1 MVFYRWLALVLGTIA
16 LLLTGWACGER
27 VSDTAAL
34 HGAQP
39 VSGAEIWRPPPTD
52 PPKTPVQRPVGTV
65 LAVLVPDPATTTTTT
80 TTTSTTTTLAPTTT
94 TTLPPTTTILV
105 RTIEELVDQFFDESD
120 YDWAMT
126 VAFCESSAQ
135 PGDTTSKAVHTRSG
149 ASGWFQHL
157 PKFWQ
162 ERSEAAGYA
171 GVDILDPEA
180 NVGVASWL
188 LYEGGG
194 KSHWNESKACWG

>member
-1 MVFYRWLALVLGTIA
+1 MAPFAFGR
-16 LLLTGWACGER
+16 R
-27 VSDTAAL
+27 VSFL
-34 HGAQP
+34 RF
-39 VSGAEIWRPPPTD
+39 VPT
-52 PPKTPVQRPVGTV
+52 
-65 LAVLVPDPATTTTTT
+65 
-80 TTTSTTTTLAPTTT
+80 TTT
-94 TTLPPTTTILV
+94 TTLPPTTTTLV
-105 RTIEELVDQFFDESD
+105 RTIEELVGQFFDESD
-120 YDWAMT
+120 YDWAMA